1 MNCVGNYT
9 NFEKIIL
16 VNIIVNLV
24 ENVDK
29 ISKTMENFNNAMKN
43 IKVNQIEMLR
53 IKIQNEKEL
62 IQLF

>member
-16 VNIIVNLV
+16 VNMIVNLV

-29 ISKTMENFNNAMKN
+29 ISKKMENFNSAMKN
-43 IKVNQIEMLR
+43 IKVNQTEMLR
-53 IKIQNEKEL
+53 IKIQNEKEW

>member
-16 VNIIVNLV
+16 VNMIVNLV

-29 ISKTMENFNNAMKN
+29 ISKKMENFNSAIKN
-43 IKVNQIEMLR
+43 IKVNQTEMLR
-53 IKIQNEKEL
+53 IKIQNEKEW

>member
-16 VNIIVNLV
+16 VNMIVNLV

-29 ISKTMENFNNAMKN
+29 ISKKMENFNSAMKN
-43 IKVNQIEMLR
+43 IKVNQTEMLR
-53 IKIQNEKEL
+53 IKIQNEKE
-62 IQLF
+62 